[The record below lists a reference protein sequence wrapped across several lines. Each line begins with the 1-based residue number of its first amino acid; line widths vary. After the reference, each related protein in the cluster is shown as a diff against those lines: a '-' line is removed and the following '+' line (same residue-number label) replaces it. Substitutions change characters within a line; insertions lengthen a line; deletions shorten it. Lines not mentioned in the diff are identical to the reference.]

1 MPHAGYCLP
10 ADLLISGTRLPQGM
24 QVTPES
30 VISAAAEEIDAAIG
44 MLYVTP
50 VTVEE
55 DDPAKRFDTLTLKRI
70 NALLASG
77 RLITSMATG
86 GEQNKVQAYGEYLLR
101 FGWAQLKEIQNGT
114 IKLTSATPIEQTD
127 SDATR
132 RGPLLVS
139 DNQQVSLVDSFYQN
153 FQPAGFAPYR
163 QGTTDEKWPSDTA
176 LPPWVI

>member
-1 MPHAGYCLP
+1 MPHAGYCVE

-24 QVTPES
+24 QVTATS
-30 VISAAAEEIDAAIG
+30 AISAAAEEIDAAIG
-44 MLYVTP
+44 MLYQTP

-86 GEQNKVQAYGEYLLR
+86 GEQNRVQAYGEYLLR
-101 FGWAQLKEIQNGT
+101 FGWGLLKQIQDGT
-114 IKLTSATPIEQTD
+114 IKLTSAVPIDQPD
-127 SDATR
+127 SNATR
-132 RGPLLVS
+132 RGPLLVT
-139 DNQQVSLVDSFYQN
+139 DNQQASLVDSFYQN

-163 QGTTDEKWPSDTA
+163 QGTTDEPWPNDSA
-176 LPPWVI
+176 LPSWMV